1 MTKQE
6 LILAWYDFRLKLAE
20 DWIMFRLFCKLR
32 MDALRLDIAIFMC
45 NAFQRAYNK
54 RYYVIRNA
62 KEQLIW
68 VCNDDIKSM
77 KKPRRVRKL
86 INGKL
91 TTFKVSLLPRNITHL
106 DVMRDC
112 LYYTPTSRNNTDG
125 LTPAER
131 LERRE
136 KWIKY
141 MENIR
146 LNRITGKLKA
156 K

>member
-6 LILAWYDFRLKLAE
+6 FMRAFYEFRLKAYEKWL
-20 DWIMFRLFCKLR
+20 MFRLFCKLK
-32 MDALRLDIAIFMC
+32 MDALRLDFAIFMC
-45 NAFQRAYNK
+45 DSLQRAHNK
-54 RYYVIRNA
+54 RFYVIRNA
-62 KEQLIW
+62 QDKLIW

-91 TTFKVSLLPRNITHL
+91 VTFKVSILPKHTTHL
-106 DVMRDC
+106 DVMKAAV
-112 LYYTPTSRNNTDG
+112 YYTPSSRNNTDG
-125 LTPAER
+125 LTPKER
-131 LERRE
+131 YERRK
-136 KWIKY
+136 KWINY
-141 MENIR
+141 MEEIR